1 MNIQD
6 EIANIENENVSS
18 PSQIPFTLL
27 QRPELKTS
35 NLWID
40 SPSHTGQKGASKPF
54 EFQFRSPVL
63 VTVVVIHLENYSS
76 HDKFDVTWTSLDGG
90 SVTQSYSPNEDKLT
104 FEPNELISKFTF
116 RPPTKLFPGKKIV
129 SVLAEGLDYETLAA
143 TLKSHNRISMWK
155 QNVIA
160 QTNQKNKEFLDIQ
173 SNIEKQRIIISDNK
187 SELQE
192 IQNKVRIEKQELAKT
207 EALREQARKDLNNIE
222 KSLIKANQEYK
233 DAASKTTNEMNILR
247 ETAVKISEKQNEL
260 KKLKDDINLF
270 PTELTAFATQGN
282 KTARHYGLLAVIP
295 MLVIIGMATNLIWGA
310 DNLKDAAW
318 GKPLSEVVAAT
329 IAACYGLAHF
339 LLSEIVK
346 INRQKLILSKL
357 SIIATDVSK
366 TAAIDFRE
374 LNEEELFE
382 KRVEFKMIL
391 LRDHLKTHISDD
403 LSFKFPRI
411 RFLENKFFGTEKD
424 NS

>member
-1 MNIQD
+1 
-6 EIANIENENVSS
+6 
-18 PSQIPFTLL
+18 
-27 QRPELKTS
+27 
-35 NLWID
+35 
-40 SPSHTGQKGASKPF
+40 
-54 EFQFRSPVL
+54 

-129 SVLAEGLDYETLAA
+129 SVSAEGLDYETLAA

-155 QNVIA
+155 QSVIA
-160 QTNQKNKEFLDIQ
+160 QTNQKNKEFIDVQ
-173 SNIEKQRIIISDNK
+173 SNIEQQRIIISDNK

-207 EALREQARKDLNNIE
+207 EALREQARKDLNNRE
-222 KSLIKANQEYK
+222 KSHIKVNQEYK
-233 DAASKTTNEMNILR
+233 DAVSKTTNEMNILR
-247 ETAVKISEKQNEL
+247 DIVVKISEKQNEL

-295 MLVIIGMATNLIWGA
+295 MLVIIGMAINLIWGA

-318 GKPLSEVVAAT
+318 GKPLSEVIAALVSRGPYVTLSLAT

-366 TAAIDFRE
+366 TASVDLRE

>member
-18 PSQIPFTLL
+18 PSQIPFTLF

-54 EFQFRSPVL
+54 EFQFRSPDL

-173 SNIEKQRIIISDNK
+173 SNIEKQ
-187 SELQE
+187 
-192 IQNKVRIEKQELAKT
+192 ELAKT
-207 EALREQARKDLNNIE
+207 EALREQARKDLNNRE

-247 ETAVKISEKQNEL
+247 ETAVTISEKQNEL

-318 GKPLSEVVAAT
+318 GKPLSEVVAALVSRGPYVTLSLAT